1 MDESFL
7 RCFLSLE
14 REREKPRVLCRD
26 LGVCLCS
33 PQMAMAGDDFSEA
46 SCL

>member
-1 MDESFL
+1 MDENFL

-14 REREKPRVLCRD
+14 REREEPRVP
-26 LGVCLCS
+26 LGLCLCF
-33 PQMAMAGDDFSEA
+33 PEMAMACDDFSEA